1 MPAGDRPVVT
11 IRSRSMVISV
21 LCIDDEVPFLELTK
35 LTLERSGA
43 FAVDTARSAPD
54 AFEKLKHKVYD
65 AIVCDYHMEETDG
78 IEVLKKIRASGN
90 DIPFIIFTGRGREDV
105 VIQAY
110 ENGVDFYVQKT
121 GDPKV
126 QYADLAQKI
135 TRAVRL
141 YRAERERIESEER
154 LRQIIQF
161 LPDATF
167 AIDTEGR
174 VIAWNKAIEEMTG
187 VPESEMIGRGDH
199 AYAIPFYGQRR
210 PILIDL
216 ALRPDAGI
224 EQKYTFVRREGRFLT
239 AEVVGVKVKDRE
251 AILWAKA
258 TPLYDTR
265 CRLTGAIESIRD
277 VTELKKTE
285 IALRES
291 EERFRTIVE
300 TAAEGIWE
308 LDSDFR
314 ITYANRRMTELLGY
328 SREEMIGKPFAAFI
342 DRQEI
347 PDAIFRMERQ
357 QQGITD
363 HFERK
368 FRRKDG
374 SLLCTFASVTPVFDC
389 NGAFRGSFSMFSD
402 ITDRKRIEEELVSLN
417 RVLEQRVHERTA
429 QLTNAL
435 KDREILLR
443 EVHHRVKNNLQIII
457 SLLNLQARYITDE
470 KTLAAIRE
478 SQNRIRAMAL
488 VHERLYCSEEISSI
502 TFRDYVTFLVSSL
515 FRFYGVDTRRVSPV
529 ISMEDLPIEI
539 DMAIPLGLIMTELVS
554 NSLKYAFP
562 EGRKGEIHILG
573 RREDDH
579 SYRFIVRDNGVG
591 IPQTVDWKNP
601 DSLGLRLVHSL
612 VTQLNGTI
620 ELDRSGG
627 TTFSL
632 VIHPREGR

>member
-1 MPAGDRPVVT
+1 
-11 IRSRSMVISV
+11 VISV
-21 LCIDDEVPFLELTK
+21 LYIDNEVPLLELTK
-35 LTLERSGA
+35 LMLERSGT
-43 FAVDTARSAPD
+43 FTVDTAQSALD
-54 AFEKLKHKVYD
+54 ALEKLEHNTYD
-65 AIVCDYHMEETDG
+65 AIVCDYHMDEMDG
-78 IEVLKKIRASGN
+78 IEFLKEIRASGN
-90 DIPFIIFTGRGREDV
+90 DIPFIIFTGRGREEV

-121 GDPKV
+121 GNPDV
-126 QYADLAQKI
+126 QFADLAQKI
-135 TRAVRL
+135 SRAVEL
-141 YRAERERIESEER
+141 YRARRERIESEER

-167 AIDTEGR
+167 AIDTEGK

-187 VPESEMIGRGDH
+187 VPESEIIGKGDY
-199 AYAIPFYGQRR
+199 AYAIPFYGKRR

-216 ALRPDAGI
+216 ALRPDSEI
-224 EQKYTFVRREGRFLT
+224 EEKYAFVRKEGRFLI
-239 AEVVGVKVKDRE
+239 AEATGLRVKNKE
-251 AILWAKA
+251 AVLWAKA

-277 VTELKKTE
+277 ITELKKTE
-285 IALRES
+285 LALRES

-308 LDSDFR
+308 LDSSFR
-314 ITYANRRMTELLGY
+314 ITYANRRMTEMLGY
-328 SREEMIGKPFAAFI
+328 SREEMIGKTFSTFI
-342 DRQEI
+342 DGEEI
-347 PDAIFRMERQ
+347 PDSIFRMERQ

-374 SLLCTFASVTPVFDC
+374 SLLWTFASVTPIFDS

-402 ITDRKRIEEELVSLN
+402 ITDRKRIEEELVTLN
-417 RVLEQRVHERTA
+417 RILEQRVRERTV
-429 QLTNAL
+429 QLMNAL

-443 EVHHRVKNNLQIII
+443 EVHHRVKNNLQVII

-470 KTLAAIRE
+470 NTLAAIRE

-488 VHERLYCSEEISSI
+488 VHERMYCSEEISSI
-502 TFRDYVTFLVSSL
+502 TFGDYVTFLVTSL
-515 FRFYGVDTRRVSPV
+515 FRFYGVDTRQVSPV
-529 ISMEDLPIEI
+529 ISMENLPMDI

-562 EGRKGEIHILG
+562 GGMKGEIHITG
-573 RREDDH
+573 CKASDN
-579 SYRFIVRDNGVG
+579 SYRFTVSDNGVG
-591 IPQTVDWKNP
+591 IPATLDWKNP
-601 DSLGLRLVHSL
+601 DSLGLRLVNSL

-620 ELDRSGG
+620 ELDRTEG
-627 TTFSL
+627 TKFSF
-632 VIHPREGR
+632 VVHPRIGKNLVRT

>member
-1 MPAGDRPVVT
+1 
-11 IRSRSMVISV
+11 MVISV
-21 LCIDDEVPFLELTK
+21 LCIDNEVPLLELTK
-35 LTLERSGA
+35 LTLERSGT
-43 FAVDTARSAPD
+43 FVVDTAQSAPD
-54 AFEKLKHKVYD
+54 AFEKLKHNAYD
-65 AIVCDYHMEETDG
+65 AIVCDYHMEEMDG
-78 IEVLKKIRASGN
+78 IEFLKEIRASGN

-126 QYADLAQKI
+126 QFADLAQKI
-135 TRAVRL
+135 TRAVGL
-141 YRAERERIESEER
+141 YRAERERIESEDR

-161 LPDATF
+161 FPDATF

-187 VPESEMIGRGDH
+187 VPESEMIGKGDH
-199 AYAIPFYGQRR
+199 AYAIPFYGHRR

-216 ALRPDAGI
+216 ALRPDTDI
-224 EQKYTFVRREGRFLT
+224 ERKYAFVRKEGRFLT
-239 AEVVGVKVKDRE
+239 AEVVGVKVKNRE

-277 VTELKKTE
+277 ITDLKKTE
-285 IALRES
+285 SALRES

-308 LDSDFR
+308 LDSDFC

-328 SREEMIGKPFAAFI
+328 SREEMIGKPFATFI
-342 DRQEI
+342 DREEI
-347 PDAIFRMERQ
+347 PDSLFRMERQ

-374 SLLCTFASVTPVFDC
+374 SLLCTSASVTPMFDC

-417 RVLEQRVHERTA
+417 RDLEQRVTERTA

-470 KTLAAIRE
+470 NTLAAIRE

-488 VHERLYCSEEISSI
+488 VHERLYSSEEISSI
-502 TFRDYVTFLVSSL
+502 TFRDYVTFLVTSL

-529 ISMEDLPIEI
+529 IAMEDLPIEI

-562 EGRKGEIHILG
+562 GGRKGEIHISG
-573 RREDDH
+573 SRENDN
-579 SYRFIVRDNGVG
+579 SYRFIVKDNGVG
-591 IPQTVDWKNP
+591 FPATLDWKNP
-601 DSLGLRLVHSL
+601 DSLGLRLVNSL

-620 ELDRSGG
+620 ELDRTGG

-632 VIHPREGR
+632 VVHPHAGK